1 MLSIRISASAKTAY
15 AIRLTAHGSYYTLSK
30 NQRVK
35 ASGKK
40 RAASYFLSAPF
51 PFPRLEMLR
60 GKFSTLLIKAQRI
73 LFTVKAAI
81 CAVKIAICAMKA
93 VIGTAGAFFGKTPR
107 MRDSQYY
114 FWRF

>member
-1 MLSIRISASAKTAY
+1 MASKVFCLSSSCVLFIGIPSLGIYLHYTTF
-15 AIRLTAHGSYYTLSK
+15 LFFLHGKNCYT
-30 NQRVK
+30 R
-35 ASGKK
+35 KK

-81 CAVKIAICAMKA
+81 CAVARIPGKGAGEAGFA
-93 VIGTAGAFFGKTPR
+93 GHPPETAQGGR
-107 MRDSQYY
+107 
-114 FWRF
+114 